1 MRARDALLGIAV
13 ALLAVA
19 PAAAEEAGIPCYCRA
34 GGESH
39 PLGAVVCL
47 STPSGSTLARC
58 GRVLN
63 NTSWMILTAP
73 CPTASIERPVSTRAP
88 G

>member
-13 ALLAVA
+13 ALGMAA
-19 PAAAEEAGIPCYCRA
+19 PAAADEAGIPCYCRA
-34 GGESH
+34 NGASH
-39 PLGAVVCL
+39 PVGAVVCL
-47 STPSGSTLARC
+47 STPSGMSLARC

-63 NTSWMILTAP
+63 NTSWSILSAP
-73 CPTASIERPVSTRAP
+73 CPTASIERPAARAP